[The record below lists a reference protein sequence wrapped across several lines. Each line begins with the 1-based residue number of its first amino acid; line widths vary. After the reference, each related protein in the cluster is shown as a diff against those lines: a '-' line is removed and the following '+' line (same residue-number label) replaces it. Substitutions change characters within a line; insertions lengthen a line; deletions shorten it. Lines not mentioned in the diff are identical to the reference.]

1 MSDSTFFVRV
11 FVCYLGTK
19 IMVFNGNFQIIP
31 MNLIEINRKRWKL
44 TEFYKK
50 NWRSVSLTT

>member
-19 IMVFNGNFQIIP
+19 IVI
-31 MNLIEINRKRWKL
+31 
-44 TEFYKK
+44 KK
-50 NWRSVSLTT
+50 YITKENDVKIHHQMHI

>member
-19 IMVFNGNFQIIP
+19 IVYYRVISMYYRVFLIVFNIYAHY
-31 MNLIEINRKRWKL
+31 E
-44 TEFYKK
+44 
-50 NWRSVSLTT
+50 

>member
-19 IMVFNGNFQIIP
+19 IMVFNGKFQTIP
-31 MNLIEINRKRWKL
+31 MNLREINRKRWKL
-44 TEFYKK
+44 TEFYKM
-50 NWRSVSLTT
+50 RRLSVYLTI

>member
-19 IMVFNGNFQIIP
+19 IMVFNGNLQIIP
-31 MNLIEINRKRWKL
+31 INLIEINRKRWKL
-44 TEFYKK
+44 TEFY
-50 NWRSVSLTT
+50 RMRRLSVYLTI